1 MNKQQVSL
9 IIADVDNTL
18 RGIREELFV
27 NGENIHTISPGLK
40 HAFMELHERGVRLA
54 IASGRPLWQE
64 LMDHHTEWEL
74 PFQFDAII
82 GLNGGEVYDHST
94 GETKRYHPLTPQQ
107 IQKIVTGME
116 PFSDSPM
123 IYCQGYELTYHP
135 DEVMVARAAKH
146 HTKVVEAKRLE
157 ELWKDPTAKVLYRQ
171 ADPQIIAQ
179 MEAYAK
185 AHITDEGICCF
196 MTTPENLEF
205 QSPLVNKG
213 TGLKAYCDAHHIPL
227 DQVIAF
233 GDSENDMPM
242 LQEAGWS
249 VAVANAIE
257 AVKEAADDVTEF
269 DVYHNGVGNYLQTH
283 VLPLLM
289 NSTSK

>member
-1 MNKQQVSL
+1 
-9 IIADVDNTL
+9 
-18 RGIREELFV
+18 
-27 NGENIHTISPGLK
+27 
-40 HAFMELHERGVRLA
+40 
-54 IASGRPLWQE
+54 
-64 LMDHHTEWEL
+64 
-74 PFQFDAII
+74 
-82 GLNGGEVYDHST
+82 
-94 GETKRYHPLTPQQ
+94 
-107 IQKIVTGME
+107 ME

-179 MEAYAK
+179 MEAYSK

-257 AVKEAADDVTEF
+257 TVKEAADDVTEF